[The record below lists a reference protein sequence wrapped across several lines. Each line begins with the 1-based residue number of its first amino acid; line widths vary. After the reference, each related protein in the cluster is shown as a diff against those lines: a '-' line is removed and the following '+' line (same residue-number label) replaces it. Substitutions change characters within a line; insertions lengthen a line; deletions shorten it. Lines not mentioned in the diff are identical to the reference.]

1 MILNLNVGFCKFFTP
16 FAPYSRGCKAGILAR
31 IGTAQGVLESDW
43 LQAGSR
49 MERQAEPW
57 KAGFSESQGANAG
70 AFFCRKLCSK
80 GMSPLNCNFILLVI
94 KSTYAAEY

>member
-16 FAPYSRGCKAGILAR
+16 FAPFAGFL
-31 IGTAQGVLESDW
+31 QGGKLSPDWNGATTQGVGSVLESDW

-57 KAGFSESQGANAG
+57 KAGFSESQGAN
-70 AFFCRKLCSK
+70 
-80 GMSPLNCNFILLVI
+80 
-94 KSTYAAEY
+94 